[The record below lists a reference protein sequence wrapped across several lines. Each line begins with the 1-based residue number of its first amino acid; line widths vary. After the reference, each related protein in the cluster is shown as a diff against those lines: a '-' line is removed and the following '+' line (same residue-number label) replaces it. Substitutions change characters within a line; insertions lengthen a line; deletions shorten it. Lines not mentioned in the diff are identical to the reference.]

1 MPPHKSIA
9 TIASCKDI
17 VQCAF
22 SLNDF
27 EVEVFRAAARHGPLR
42 ADELAERMGRERS
55 AVYRALQKLMSCGMC
70 VRETRSMEKGG
81 YYHVYSAIDREALKA
96 KMEQCVEEWNRR
108 MRDALS
114 RFDEHDLA
122 HDGL

>member
-1 MPPHKSIA
+1 MPPQRSIA
-9 TIASCKDI
+9 TIASCRDI

-42 ADELAERMGRERS
+42 ADELADRMGRERS

-81 YYHVYSAIDREALKA
+81 YFHVYSAIGRAALRA
-96 KMEQCVEEWNRR
+96 KMEQCVDEWNRR
-108 MRDALS
+108 MRYALS
-114 RFDEHDLA
+114 RFDEDYSA
-122 HDGL
+122 RDGL